1 MQPVVLINHHRN
13 TALLVAAS
21 SNKLLV
27 IKLGGKK
34 LTVSSL
40 TLKEIEAQGYTVSEY
55 PPELA
60 AQSYLRHGAGASKR
74 AKLYLEK
81 IAHGRFSGVLITA

>member
-13 TALLVAAS
+13 TALLVS
-21 SNKLLV
+21 SSSKKQLV
-27 IKLGGKK
+27 IKLGKRK

-40 TLKEIEAQGYTVSEY
+40 SVKEIEAQGYTVSDY

-60 AQSYLRHGAGASKR
+60 ARSYLQHGAGVSKR
-74 AKLYLEK
+74 AKHFLEE
-81 IAHGRFSGVLITA
+81 IAHRKFSGVLIFA